1 MNGFDEFDGVDDA
14 EIRRQRA
21 VARDLRKTRWWQR
34 KTASGQCYYCGTK
47 VAFKNITM
55 DHIVPLTRGGKST
68 RENLVPCC
76 KTCNTAKKTMM
87 PLEWQDYLDT
97 LQQKKR

>member
-1 MNGFDEFDGVDDA
+1 
-14 EIRRQRA
+14 
-21 VARDLRKTRWWQR
+21 
-34 KTASGQCYYCGTK
+34 
-47 VAFKNITM
+47 M

-87 PLEWQDYLDT
+87 PLEWQDYLDN
-97 LQQKKR
+97 LQQEKW

>member
-34 KTASGQCYYCGTK
+34 KTASGQCYYCGAK

-55 DHIVPLTRGGKST
+55 DHIVPLTCGGKST
-68 RENLVPCC
+68 KENLVPCC
-76 KTCNTAKKTMM
+76 KKCNTAKKTMM
-87 PLEWQDYLDT
+87 PLEWQDYLEK
-97 LQQKKR
+97 LQQKR

>member
-1 MNGFDEFDGVDDA
+1 MNGFDEFGGVDDA

-34 KTASGQCYYCGTK
+34 KTASGECYYCGAK
-47 VAFKNITM
+47 VTFKNITM

-87 PLEWQDYLDT
+87 PLEWQDYLDN
-97 LQQKKR
+97 LQQEKW